1 MKESLC
7 NDGCTTD
14 YNFVCIITKQRKYT
28 LKVSLFSSQVDNYQD
43 LLALLQYENKK
54 IPRISN
60 KNTAWDNHS
69 WFPKINP
76 SRNLLHFKYR
86 KKSGRRQFHASSTTI
101 SFFDVFG
108 RDLKILAP
116 FVIYIMLA
124 EQVGSTWCVWRR
136 NSVINYNKNQVSIS
150 NS

>member
-1 MKESLC
+1 MSCIFIFVYYGQLYQIFTSVWDCDSNCFTTLTEMYRNNNL
-7 NDGCTTD
+7 NDKAH
-14 YNFVCIITKQRKYT
+14 NFVCIITKQRKYT
-28 LKVSLFSSQVDNYQD
+28 LKISLFPSQVDNYQD
-43 LLALLQYENKK
+43 LWPYYNMKRKK

-101 SFFDVFG
+101 SFF
-108 RDLKILAP
+108 LTSL
-116 FVIYIMLA
+116 
-124 EQVGSTWCVWRR
+124 VG
-136 NSVINYNKNQVSIS
+136 I
-150 NS
+150 